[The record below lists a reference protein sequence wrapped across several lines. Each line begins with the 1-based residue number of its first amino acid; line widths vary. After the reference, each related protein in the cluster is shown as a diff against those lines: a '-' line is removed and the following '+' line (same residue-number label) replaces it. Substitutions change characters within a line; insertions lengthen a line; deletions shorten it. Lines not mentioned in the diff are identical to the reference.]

1 MWFFITFPISGT
13 LLLALILLGL
23 STGANITEVLVN
35 ILNEHQ
41 KLLIILMAFLSVS
54 VTVTSLEKIQSTFK
68 KVIGINIVLDYIIQL
83 GAVVIIFTEVNAMVE
98 GFENNS
104 VGMVFI
110 FIFGVLELLIMILAG
125 IGGGYGIPFKI
136 NEIVAMMEERNIPGI
151 IAIGINVILKIIYGI
166 VFLGLCYMLMKEY
179 YSNAYNNLF
188 QNTIYDTAL
197 KTSAEWMESFALV
210 VTKYMP

>member
-1 MWFFITFPISGT
+1 M
-13 LLLALILLGL
+13 
-23 STGANITEVLVN
+23 N

-68 KVIGINIVLDYIIQL
+68 KVICIGINIVLDYIIQL

-179 YSNAYNNLF
+179 YPNAYNNLF

>member
-68 KVIGINIVLDYIIQL
+68 KVICIGINIVLDYIIQL

-104 VGMVFI
+104 VGMV

>member
-1 MWFFITFPISGT
+1 MWFFIIFPISGT

-41 KLLIILMAFLSVS
+41 KLLIILMAFLSV
-54 VTVTSLEKIQSTFK
+54 TVTSFEKIQSTLK
-68 KVIGINIVLDYIIQL
+68 KVICIGINIVLDYIIQL
-83 GAVVIIFTEVNAMVE
+83 GAVVIIFTEVTVMVE

-104 VGMVFI
+104 VGMMFI

-136 NEIVAMMEERNIPGI
+136 NKIVAMMEECIFHLSSALFPGI
-151 IAIGINVILKIIYGI
+151 Q
-166 VFLGLCYMLMKEY
+166 
-179 YSNAYNNLF
+179 S
-188 QNTIYDTAL
+188 T
-197 KTSAEWMESFALV
+197 
-210 VTKYMP
+210 